1 MILSKRPALRLA
13 GLLVLVGIGAVSAS
27 VAVARPTQAT
37 AFTIGS
43 SLTGMKVLPHR
54 VRWVGYPSANVG
66 SRGVD
71 FLIDGK
77 LVMRNRQPS
86 HAFGEVGRDAS
97 GSVKSGFLVTSW
109 LTPGMHSF
117 TVRACSPSPCYT
129 DTQFPGARPA
139 VIATKTV
146 VARVVAAPIPPAQL
160 AGTWTKRVPKAIPG
174 DPGAL
179 YNGPAAAGTY
189 RMVIDSRFI
198 QHLDPH
204 GIALNSDYSATPTTF
219 TIGAPVWTTPA
230 KPLPKK
236 GPLVQTNPRESGW
249 CEPWGPDAT
258 YSWSVSGNT
267 LTLAPQGGTDSC
279 KQRGAVM
286 TGDWTRAG

>member
-1 MILSKRPALRLA
+1 MILFKRRAAPFA
-13 GLLVLVGIGAVSAS
+13 GLLVLIGTGAISAS

-43 SLTGMKVLPHR
+43 SLAGPKVLPHR

-66 SRGVD
+66 VRGVD

-77 LVMRNRQPS
+77 LVMRNRQEP

-97 GSVKSGFLVTSW
+97 GAVKTGFLVTSW
-109 LTPGMHSF
+109 LTPGKHPF

-146 VARVVAAPIPPAQL
+146 VARVVAAPTPPAQL
-160 AGTWTKRVPKAIPG
+160 AGRWTKRVPRAIPG
-174 DPGAL
+174 DPGVL
-179 YNGPAAAGTY
+179 YRGPAAAGTY

-204 GIALNSDYSATPTTF
+204 GIAINSDYSATPTSF

-230 KPLPKK
+230 KPLPAK
-236 GPLVQTNPRESGW
+236 GPLVQKNPREGAW
-249 CEPWGPDAT
+249 CDPWGPDAT
-258 YSWSVSGNT
+258 YTWSVSGNT
-267 LTLAPQGGTDSC
+267 LTLTPQGGTDSC

-286 TGDWTRAG
+286 TGDWTRVG